1 MDTSAILGSSGL
13 FDALT
18 EKQLA
23 AVAEEAHTKRFAKGE
38 TLFRE
43 GDEADSFLILT
54 EGSVKV
60 FVTSDRGHE
69 MVLATIRPPESLGE
83 VSLLDGGPRS
93 ASASALEPVTALVF
107 ARSTLLG
114 LVERERS
121 VADAILRSAGG
132 LLRRLTG
139 RAADLVFLDLEG
151 RVAKVL
157 VEMAA
162 RRGEPRDDGGVALD
176 LGLTQADLAA
186 MVGGSR
192 QSVNHILH
200 QLEDLGYLR
209 VHGREVVIVNEDAL
223 RRRGAG

>member
-13 FDALT
+13 FDGLT